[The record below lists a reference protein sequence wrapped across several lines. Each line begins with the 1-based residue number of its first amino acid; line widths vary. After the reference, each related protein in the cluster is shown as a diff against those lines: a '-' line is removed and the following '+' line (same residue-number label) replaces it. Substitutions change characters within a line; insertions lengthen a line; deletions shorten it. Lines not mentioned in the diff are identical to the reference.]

1 MSMIE
6 RRAYQ
11 LKTGEQLLVRS
22 ANSEDAGRIVELK
35 AAIMAEDVYTL
46 TSPGEFTYSAERE
59 RQTIGECAEQSGY
72 LYLVAEVSGQMIGQ
86 LEFENGRWRKTAH
99 AGMLSVYVDR
109 DWRERGVGTILL
121 RSLLNWAAAHPLIEK
136 VTLAVFSSNSRAIAA
151 YKNCGFEEE
160 GRCARD
166 MKLDSGEYIDSVLMY
181 RFVKP

>member
-1 MSMIE
+1 MSIIE
-6 RRAYQ
+6 PQ
-11 LKTGEQLLVRS
+11 THTLKAGEPLLVRS
-22 ANSEDAGRIVELK
+22 ARSDDADQIVVLK

-46 TSPGEFTYSAERE
+46 TSPGEFTPSTERE
-59 RQTIGECAEQSGY
+59 RQKIGECAEQSGY
-72 LYLVAEVSGQMIGQ
+72 LYLVAEVAGRVVGQ

-121 RSLLNWAAAHPLIEK
+121 RSLLDWAAAHPLIEK

-151 YKNCGFEEE
+151 YKKCGFAEE

-166 MKLDSGEYIDSVLMY
+166 MKLDSGEYVDSVLMY
-181 RFVKP
+181 RFVK

>member
-1 MSMIE
+1 MSIIE
-6 RRAYQ
+6 PQTYR
-11 LKTGEQLLVRS
+11 LKTGKQLLVRS
-22 ANSEDAGRIVELK
+22 SRSKDADRIVELK
-35 AAIMAEDVYTL
+35 AAVMAEDVYTL
-46 TSPGEFTYSAERE
+46 TSPGEFTPSAERE

-72 LYLVAEVSGQMIGQ
+72 LYLVAEVADRVVGQ

-121 RSLLNWAAAHPLIEK
+121 RSLLDWAAAHPVIEK
-136 VTLAVFSSNSRAIAA
+136 VTLAVFSSNSRAIAT
-151 YKNCGFEEE
+151 YKKCGFAEE

-181 RFVKP
+181 QFVK

>member
-6 RRAYQ
+6 PHTCS

-22 ANSEDAGRIVELK
+22 ARSDDAHRIVDMK

-46 TSPGEFTYSAERE
+46 TSPGEFTHSTERE

-72 LYLVAEVSGQMIGQ
+72 LYLVAEVANRVIGQ

-99 AGMLSVYVDR
+99 AGMLSVYVDN
-109 DWRERGVGTILL
+109 DWRDRGVGTILL
-121 RSLLNWAAAHPLIEK
+121 RSLLDWAMAHPMIEK

-151 YKNCGFEEE
+151 YKKCGFEEE

-181 RFVKP
+181 RFVK

>member
-6 RRAYQ
+6 PQ
-11 LKTGEQLLVRS
+11 THTLKTGEQLLVRS
-22 ANSEDAGRIVELK
+22 ARSDDAAQIVDLK

-46 TSPGEFTYSAERE
+46 TSPGEFTPSAERE
-59 RQTIGECAEQSGY
+59 RQTIGECIEQSGY
-72 LYLVAEVSGQMIGQ
+72 LYLAAEVAGRVVGQ

-121 RSLLNWAAAHPLIEK
+121 RSLLDWAATHPLIEK
-136 VTLAVFSSNSRAIAA
+136 VTLAVFSSNSRAIAT
-151 YKNCGFEEE
+151 YKKCGFEEE

-166 MKLDSGEYIDSVLMY
+166 MKLDSGEYIDSVLMC
-181 RFVKP
+181 RFVK

>member
-1 MSMIE
+1 MSIIE
-6 RRAYQ
+6 SQ
-11 LKTGEQLLVRS
+11 THPLKSGGQLLVRS
-22 ANSEDAGRIVELK
+22 ARSDDAAAIVDLK
-35 AAIMAEDVYTL
+35 AAIMVEDVYML
-46 TSPGEFTYSAERE
+46 TSPGEFTHSAERE

-72 LYLVAEVSGQMIGQ
+72 LYLVAEVAGRVIGQ

-99 AGMLSVYVDR
+99 AGMLSVYVAR

-121 RSLLNWAAAHPLIEK
+121 RSLLDWAAAHPLIEK

-151 YKNCGFEEE
+151 YKKCGFEEE

-181 RFVKP
+181 QFVK